1 MAPAPAPAMGAP
13 APVVPLAA
21 QNKAR
26 NLVGAGAKRVVGRS
40 VSMPSRRGVH
50 IEPLDPKVVKM
61 LDLQSQLLERLR
73 AKLDLD
79 KIPMERLHEEDL
91 FQRAERATIDLV
103 ETLETSGELPK
114 YIDQDT
120 LIKETLSEALALGPL
135 EDLLADD
142 KIDQIIIDRRDRV
155 VVGKDGQLRASGKA
169 FSSDEVFER
178 IVKRLVAE
186 VGARLDESNPVVDLR
201 MRDGTRLTA
210 AVSPVASRGAVLV
223 LKKPAAQ
230 MPTLQDLASQG
241 AMSGGM
247 ADFLATCVTARRNVL
262 VCGGPASGK
271 TTVVAAI
278 AAASP
283 AGERVISIEEMGEL
297 SIAREEWIQLETRV
311 GVGKQADVDLAS
323 LLETALRLS
332 PDRLVVGE
340 VRGREALPLVNALN
354 ASTDGAIVAMTG
366 EGAHTAL
373 TRLAT
378 LARVCAP
385 AGADAPV
392 RELVAQAFE
401 IVIHAVRWSDG
412 TVRVMSIEEVVGCSE
427 TSFDTQML
435 FQFRDGAFHATGTV
449 PRFYS
454 ELEARGIPADQAV
467 FR

>member
-1 MAPAPAPAMGAP
+1 
-13 APVVPLAA
+13 
-21 QNKAR
+21 
-26 NLVGAGAKRVVGRS
+26 
-40 VSMPSRRGVH
+40 
-50 IEPLDPKVVKM
+50 
-61 LDLQSQLLERLR
+61 
-73 AKLDLD
+73 
-79 KIPMERLHEEDL
+79 
-91 FQRAERATIDLV
+91 
-103 ETLETSGELPK
+103 
-114 YIDQDT
+114 
-120 LIKETLSEALALGPL
+120 
-135 EDLLADD
+135 
-142 KIDQIIIDRRDRV
+142 
-155 VVGKDGQLRASGKA
+155 
-169 FSSDEVFER
+169 
-178 IVKRLVAE
+178 
-186 VGARLDESNPVVDLR
+186 
-201 MRDGTRLTA
+201 
-210 AVSPVASRGAVLV
+210 
-223 LKKPAAQ
+223 
-230 MPTLQDLASQG
+230 
-241 AMSGGM
+241 
-247 ADFLATCVTARRNVL
+247 
-262 VCGGPASGK
+262 
-271 TTVVAAI
+271 
-278 AAASP
+278 
-283 AGERVISIEEMGEL
+283 VISIEEIGEL

-378 LARVCAP
+378 LARVGAP

-401 IVIHAVRWSDG
+401 IVIHVARMSDG
-412 TVRVMSIEEVVGCSE
+412 SVRVMSIEEIVGCSD